1 MYELFA
7 FFSIET
13 IAGGYLVYLFH
24 SGYDH
29 QPMRRKTR
37 LIRKTNRAIRANPK
51 PTLEN

>member
-1 MYELFA
+1 MAELLILF
-7 FFSIET
+7 ITET

-24 SGYDH
+24 SGYD

-37 LIRKTNRAIRANPK
+37 LIHKLNRAIRANPK